1 MSLRR
6 VEPIN
11 GQCPDGFE
19 YVRGHSEKSG
29 TRVRE
34 FCRKIQTLLISPL
47 SQGSF
52 CNIPFCYALAR
63 SYQSNQLQTPMCIP
77 EDNSLQLIV
86 FSEL

>member
-34 FCRKIQTLLISPL
+34 FCRKIPEYRLKQIKS
-47 SQGSF
+47 GSYF
-52 CNIPFCYALAR
+52 GFKSDR
-63 SYQSNQLQTPMCIP
+63 
-77 EDNSLQLIV
+77 
-86 FSEL
+86 ELMDHVKKLREERINE